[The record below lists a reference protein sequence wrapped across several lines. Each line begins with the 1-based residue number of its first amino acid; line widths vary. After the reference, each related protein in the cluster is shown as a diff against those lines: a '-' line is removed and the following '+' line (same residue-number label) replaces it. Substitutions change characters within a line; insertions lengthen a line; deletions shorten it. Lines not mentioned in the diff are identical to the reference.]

1 MWSHIPSIPTLAAV
15 IRRRLDGTPEVEASN
30 AQERTGGAP
39 RRRRRLQG
47 GGAAGE
53 AGDGGGSEGVPN
65 MVPMDF
71 IGLWILWGT
80 ITAVVIGF
88 TLTQKLMKS
97 DSFKKRFAGWK
108 IVRAM
113 QHSLD
118 DMLGNDDVLHDSA
131 MLREVLRQMG
141 EFKEDLQ
148 LVHKQASMTDED
160 RKRAKENRV
169 RETMQRQSTI
179 SLTDVISTT
188 STEEKEKRVT
198 AVSVA

>member
-1 MWSHIPSIPTLAAV
+1 MWSHTPSIPTLAAV

-88 TLTQKLMKS
+88 TLTQKLMK
-97 DSFKKRFAGWK
+97 
-108 IVRAM
+108 
-113 QHSLD
+113 
-118 DMLGNDDVLHDSA
+118 
-131 MLREVLRQMG
+131 
-141 EFKEDLQ
+141 
-148 LVHKQASMTDED
+148 
-160 RKRAKENRV
+160 
-169 RETMQRQSTI
+169 
-179 SLTDVISTT
+179 
-188 STEEKEKRVT
+188 
-198 AVSVA
+198 

>member
-1 MWSHIPSIPTLAAV
+1 
-15 IRRRLDGTPEVEASN
+15 
-30 AQERTGGAP
+30 
-39 RRRRRLQG
+39 
-47 GGAAGE
+47 
-53 AGDGGGSEGVPN
+53 

-108 IVRAM
+108 IVSAM
-113 QHSLD
+113 QHSLH

-141 EFKEDLQ
+141 TFKEDLQ
-148 LVHKQASMTDED
+148 LVHEQASMTDED

>member
-1 MWSHIPSIPTLAAV
+1 
-15 IRRRLDGTPEVEASN
+15 
-30 AQERTGGAP
+30 
-39 RRRRRLQG
+39 
-47 GGAAGE
+47 
-53 AGDGGGSEGVPN
+53 
-65 MVPMDF
+65 
-71 IGLWILWGT
+71 
-80 ITAVVIGF
+80 
-88 TLTQKLMKS
+88 
-97 DSFKKRFAGWK
+97 
-108 IVRAM
+108 
-113 QHSLD
+113 
-118 DMLGNDDVLHDSA
+118 MLGNDDVLHDSA